1 MSWDAYVTNLLA
13 GKVLEY
19 AAIIGQDGNIWASN
33 FGTFVFISIRC
44 CCSSHL
50 PNPRH

>member
-19 AAIIGQDGNIWASN
+19 AAIVGADGNIWASN
-33 FGTFVFISIRC
+33 FGTLYYFI
-44 CCSSHL
+44 
-50 PNPRH
+50 N

>member
-19 AAIIGQDGNIWASN
+19 AAIIGQDGAIWASN
-33 FGTFVFISIRC
+33 FGIHWF
-44 CCSSHL
+44 L
-50 PNPRH
+50 K